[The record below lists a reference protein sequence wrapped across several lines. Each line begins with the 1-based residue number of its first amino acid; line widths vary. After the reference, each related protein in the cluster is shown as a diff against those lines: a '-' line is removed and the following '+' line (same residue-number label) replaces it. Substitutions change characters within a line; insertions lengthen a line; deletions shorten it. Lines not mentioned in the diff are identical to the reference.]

1 MYVGGRSTSQ
11 TGDLGDRCVGRCPGP
26 RPGGTSITA
35 ADDRRRTHL
44 RRARAGRWAHRSLDQ
59 RPCRAQ
65 LTRLGQAVARRL
77 AAAVDTGEP
86 IQVGAAYAC
95 PFESGARVEL
105 FFQFAHRV
113 VETVSVDL
121 SGCRWIDAPAR
132 VSRFTPPD
140 MQLELD
146 TLAPPGWR
154 LTR

>member
-1 MYVGGRSTSQ
+1 MPAQDAGRTVPDHGAV
-11 TGDLGDRCVGRCPGP
+11 TVDP
-26 RPGGTSITA
+26 RP
-35 ADDRRRTHL
+35 
-44 RRARAGRWAHRSLDQ
+44 AGAIAEWLPALDQ

-132 VSRFTPPD
+132 ASRFTPPA